1 MKQQHHPIDLKTY
14 QKGIN
19 SDSNKEVLGSSD
31 SGEHIDALN
40 MRSMPMDGDNF
51 AKKKIKG
58 EVSVY
63 PNIDNRCIGGTGLPL
78 SSDYECMMSQE
89 INEHIIE
96 IWASATPNI
105 NPPIF
110 RVDGK
115 IVASSFDIPIDLEH
129 PLQYAKNESCV
140 SGEFYVTNFNTPPMV
155 FSLRDLME
163 NSGMLPDSE
172 CTQKYFAE
180 FNLSEYVIQST
191 GTLFKPMFI
200 KQASGSP
207 SSVYNFV
214 FGSLGLA
221 VGSYSYSYRYVT
233 GQGDRTP
240 FSPITELIPVVRNVS
255 TQFAPYFPNS
265 RTFGS
270 APDVNS
276 PTNYGNHIRI
286 KYDNTSNFSFIEIR
300 RDSWYAGEPIDLP
313 PVSEIIG
320 SFPIEPGLNVVDV
333 LDRVEPGST
342 TIEALTED
350 ELIPTTSIKK
360 AKAIRYYNDRLYLM
374 NVSYQSQDIAD
385 EVDFVDEI
393 NPVFPTIQKLGKE
406 GHRNVFNAAMYKN
419 SIRGERIGVGVVF
432 HDQNNGISYA
442 VKVPNAESFT
452 FPNRRDEVSTD
463 ALGTSYFGV
472 VTAANVN
479 GSISN
484 TYEAFDHEDTVRRN
498 EFDTTGGLE
507 LVNLFDNGIL
517 DSRYNTLNPT
527 SQNDPDSDYEYQING
542 SVAIGDTPPFIP
554 YNPKGFGLNYYSQG
568 FAFKG
573 ISSFPSNFSEGFSVV
588 QTSPARRVLA
598 QGMGFYSMNQAEGI
612 LGSDGGKDTN
622 AFWAYFPDLELYD
635 PDTFIDL
642 VNNPTSYQMQL
653 VSPLGYFSEM
663 YSGFNDDNPLAPRT
677 KGVDMIVYP
686 RVLKDGIH
694 TDGDYM
700 FNPALSGGGL
710 SGITHTD
717 GLDYVAYGRY
727 MNYITQ
733 DTSSF
738 PSNSNGNNIF
748 QVLTVE
754 EKVTYSGR
762 QNFIRI
768 ELDQNFYNEAGPQY
782 GSGNA
787 TLDADDEGPMQ
798 FREPMYVI
806 NLIKND
812 ATPSQGLTTE
822 FRYSANY
829 IKFKSKVLQSDGS
842 INQSCTLVSERWE
855 DCIPRISGQ
864 INNAYSNLYRF
875 IYVVDSQGI
884 ERRWLN
890 VTFETPLFISALLNT
905 IAINGFDVVTDAS
918 GSYNVYG
925 VYTSQQS
932 IQGSCPIFT
941 LNFNEVS
948 GFTNQTVVPDGSFVY
963 VKYDNRIPV
972 RCFIGDSYVND
983 SIWCPIDMEYG
994 KNGEPRD
1001 DLAKFKWNVPFPF
1014 KGYGLAQGYKVLK
1027 NADILNVH
1035 NYIQDPLYFNLG
1047 GILSMWIRQLVV
1059 LWTAETRINLS
1070 FAFNNEAPD
1079 KANSDQ
1085 YFPLVNYIPRAH
1097 KWNSGDEQDVDQ
1109 FTQKNSLSD
1118 SYYDDYGFE
1127 WNLWNYG
1134 GFRFIPQTNI
1144 DYVKFQ
1150 NTASYTSVPTLGFE
1164 EQSDYCTRVVWSEP
1178 RPINIQNTPTVKTFP
1193 PSNYYDVS
1201 DDTGEIKFAWSA
1213 LSGDKGNNLYAFT
1226 NSGVCLLLVDK
1237 RIIHE
1242 INANEL
1248 ATVGSDIGGILN
1260 QLWIDRRVGM
1270 SDETWRTWAE
1280 YSNSLFFVNRQSSY
1294 MFVDNQIQ
1302 DLASTGFLDL
1312 LRRIFLTKLGTGYS
1326 SKMSGGYNV
1335 LTSEYI
1341 MSVEDEEGFST
1352 LIYGLNQQSLQCQS
1366 SYNYDKYLYVG
1377 NRLYGHKDFV
1387 TYELGI
1393 GNTIDG
1399 QEIECYLTNVSDK
1412 EIYYDKE
1419 FIRIRVNSN
1428 FKPDKI
1434 YFYDGYEDYKVD
1446 NFSSVVDATLNPI
1459 AIKDYF
1465 GYECYIPRKLAS
1477 PHNRQQG
1484 RLAIFKIVSTDQED
1498 FLITSTGVQYKA
1510 LK

>member
-19 SDSNKEVLGSSD
+19 SDSNKEILGSSD

-40 MRSMPMDGDNF
+40 MRSMSMDGDNF

-58 EVSVY
+58 ESELY

-78 SSDYECMMSQE
+78 SSSYECMMSIE
-89 INEHIIE
+89 INGHIVE
-96 IWASATPNI
+96 IWAAPDE
-105 NPPIF
+105 PALF

-115 IVASSFDIPIDLEH
+115 IVAMSKFIPIDIDH
-129 PLQYAKNESCV
+129 PLQYSKNESCV
-140 SGEFYVTNFNTPPMV
+140 SGEFYVTNDNTPPMV
-155 FSLRDLME
+155 FSLKDLMD
-163 NSGMLPDSE
+163 NSGMLPGSQ
-172 CTQKYFAE
+172 CTEKYFSE
-180 FNLSEYVIQST
+180 FNLSEYQIQST

-200 KQASGSP
+200 KQPLGAP
-207 SSVYNFV
+207 SSVYDFV

-233 GQGDRTP
+233 NQGDRTP
-240 FSPITELIPVVRNVS
+240 FSPITELIPILRNTS
-255 TQFAPYFPNS
+255 SQFNPYFPNS

-286 KYDNTSNFSFIEIR
+286 KYDNTSNFSYIELR

-320 SFPIEPGLNVVDV
+320 SFPISQGLNVVDI

-342 TIEALTED
+342 TVEALTEE
-350 ELIPTTSIKK
+350 ELAPNTSIKK

-374 NVSYQSQDIAD
+374 NVSYQSQDISN
-385 EVDFVDEI
+385 EVSFVDES

-406 GHRNVFNAAMYKN
+406 GHRNAFNASMYKN
-419 SIRGERIGVGVVF
+419 NIRGEKIGIGVVF
-432 HDQNNGISYA
+432 YDANNSISYA
-442 VKVPNAESFT
+442 VNVPNSSSFA
-452 FPNRRDEVSTD
+452 FPNRREKVSLET
-463 ALGTSYFGV
+463 LGTSYFGV
-472 VTAANVN
+472 VTAAT
-479 GSISN
+479 N
-484 TYEAFDHEDTVRRN
+484 TGAIGNTHEVFDHEDAVRRT

-517 DSRYNTLNPT
+517 DSRYNTLNPV
-527 SQNDPDSDYEYQING
+527 SQNDTDSDYEYQIN
-542 SVAIGDTPPFIP
+542 SIVETKDIPSNIP

-568 FAFKG
+568 FALKG
-573 ISSFPSNFSEGFSVV
+573 IESYPTNYSEGFSVI
-588 QTSPARRVLA
+588 QTDPAKRVLA
-598 QGMGFYSMNQAEGI
+598 QGMGFYSMNQAESI
-612 LGSDGGKDTN
+612 FGSDSGKITDS
-622 AFWAYFPDLELYD
+622 FWAYFPDLELYD
-635 PDTFIDL
+635 PDTLTDL
-642 VNNPTSYQMQL
+642 INNPTSYQVQL
-653 VSPLGYFSEM
+653 VSPLGYFSEI
-663 YSGFNDDNPLAPRT
+663 YSGFNDDNPFAPRT

-686 RVLKDGIH
+686 RVLKDGIDD
-694 TDGDYM
+694 DGEYL
-700 FNPALSGGGL
+700 FNPTLSGSGL
-710 SGITHTD
+710 SGIPHTD
-717 GLDYVAYGRY
+717 GFDYVAYGRY
-727 MNYITQ
+727 MNYLTQ
-733 DTSSF
+733 DSPSF
-738 PSNSNGNNIF
+738 PSNGNGNNVF
-748 QVLTVE
+748 QVLSVE
-754 EKVTYSGR
+754 EQTTYSGR
-762 QNFIRI
+762 QNFIKI
-768 ELDQNFYNEAGPQY
+768 ELDEDFYNEAGPQY
-782 GSGNA
+782 GTGNA
-787 TLDADDEGPMQ
+787 ALNADDEGPMQ

-806 NLIKND
+806 NLIRND
-812 ATPSQGLTTE
+812 ATPSQGQITE
-822 FRYSANY
+822 YRYSANY

-842 INQSCTLVSERWE
+842 SNQSCTLVSERWE
-855 DCIPRISGQ
+855 DCIPNISGQ
-864 INNAYSNLYRF
+864 VNNAYSNLYRF
-875 IYVVDSQGI
+875 VYVVDSQGV

-890 VTFETPLFISALLNT
+890 VTFESSSFISTLLNNMALNGSDI
-905 IAINGFDVVTDAS
+905 IADTS
-918 GSYNVYG
+918 GSYEVFG
-925 VYTSQQS
+925 IYTSQETIS
-932 IQGSCPIFT
+932 GSCPIFT
-941 LNFNEVS
+941 LKFEEIVGLSNY
-948 GFTNQTVVPDGSFVY
+948 TVVPANSFVY
-963 VKYDNRIPV
+963 VKYDNRIPI
-972 RCFIGDSYVND
+972 RCFTGDSYIND

-1001 DLAKFKWNVPFPF
+1001 DSAKFKWNIPFPF
-1014 KGYGLAQGYKVLK
+1014 KAYHPAQGYKILK

-1035 NYIQDPLYFNLG
+1035 NYIQDIFYFNLNG
-1047 GILSMWIRQLVV
+1047 MLPMWIRQLVV

-1070 FAFNNEAPD
+1070 FAFNNESPD

-1085 YFPLVNYIPRAH
+1085 YFPLVNYIPRPH

-1118 SYYDDYGFE
+1118 RYFDDYGYE

-1134 GFRFIPQTNI
+1134 GFRFTPQTNI
-1144 DYVKFQ
+1144 DYIKFQ
-1150 NTASYTSVPTLGFE
+1150 NTSTYTSVPELGFE
-1164 EQSDYCTRVVWSEP
+1164 EQSDYCTRIVWSET

-1193 PSNYYDVS
+1193 SSNYYDIS

-1260 QLWIDRRVGM
+1260 QIWIDKKIGM

-1280 YSNSLFFVNRQSSY
+1280 YSNSLFFVNRQSAY
-1294 MFVDNQIQ
+1294 MFIDNQIQ
-1302 DLASTGFLDL
+1302 DIGSTGFLDL
-1312 LRRIFLTKLGTGYS
+1312 LRRAFISKLGIGYS

-1341 MSVEDEEGFST
+1341 MNIEDEAEFST
-1352 LIYGLNQQSLQCQS
+1352 LIYGVNQQSLQCQS
-1366 SYNYDKYLYVG
+1366 SYNYDKYLYIG
-1377 NRLYGHKDFV
+1377 NRLFGHKDLV

-1399 QEIECYLTNVSDK
+1399 KEIPCYLTNVSDK

-1434 YFYDGYEDYKVD
+1434 YFYDSYDDYKAD

-1465 GYECYIPRKLAS
+1465 GYECYIPRKLAY

-1484 RLAIFKIVSTDQED
+1484 RLVIFKVTSTDQED